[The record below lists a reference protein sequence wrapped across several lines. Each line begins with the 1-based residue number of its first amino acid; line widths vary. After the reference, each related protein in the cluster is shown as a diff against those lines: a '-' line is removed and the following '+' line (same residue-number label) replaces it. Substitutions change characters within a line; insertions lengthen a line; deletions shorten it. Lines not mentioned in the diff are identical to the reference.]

1 MVMMIMMIT
10 MMMTTIMKENY
21 VVKTQNMLYVVIFSA
36 PVQTSLLYNAHRV
49 LPGGK
54 AAGALR

>member
-1 MVMMIMMIT
+1 
-10 MMMTTIMKENY
+10 
-21 VVKTQNMLYVVIFSA
+21 VIFSA

-54 AAGALR
+54 AAGALRWPVTPM